1 MVRYIEMNILE
12 NRQMNLIQHRQS
24 KLESQKKIHPTIK
37 DKNNIDL
44 TEGDKILF
52 FPHYSGYDNVPG
64 KISEISILTKETNSA
79 EFNLIIESDKPLCG
93 FRKKHTY
100 RVKSPVQWITYDE
113 KQRVRSKTPPIQ
125 IPSNNIAKENYKNS
139 YSSDEIDDD
148 FENWKATELF
158 KIDSSWDDEK
168 LQDFDKDP
176 VYDQNDLNFQDGNP
190 LVLKEI
196 DIFEVKKQ

>member
-1 MVRYIEMNILE
+1 MNILE
-12 NRQMNLIQHRQS
+12 NRQMNLIQHRQT

-113 KQRVRSKTPPIQ
+113 KQRVRSKTPPMQ
-125 IPSNNIAKENYKNS
+125 IPSKNIAKENYKNS

-190 LVLKEI
+190 LELKEI
-196 DIFEVKKQ
+196 DIFEVKK

>member
-1 MVRYIEMNILE
+1 MNILE

-113 KQRVRSKTPPIQ
+113 KQRVRSKTPPMQ
-125 IPSNNIAKENYKNS
+125 IPSKNIAKENYKNS

-158 KIDSSWDDEK
+158 KIDSSCDDEK

-196 DIFEVKKQ
+196 DIFEVKK

>member
-12 NRQMNLIQHRQS
+12 NRQMNLIQHRQT

-64 KISEISILTKETNSA
+64 KISEISILTKETKPA

-158 KIDSSWDDEK
+158 KIDSSCDDEK

>member
-1 MVRYIEMNILE
+1 MNILE
-12 NRQMNLIQHRQS
+12 NRQMNLIQHRQT

-64 KISEISILTKETNSA
+64 KISEISIFKKETKPA
-79 EFNLIIESDKPLCG
+79 EYNLIIESDKPLCG
-93 FRKKHTY
+93 FRRKHTY
-100 RVKSPVQWITYDE
+100 RVKSPVHWITYDE

-125 IPSNNIAKENYKNS
+125 IPSKNIVKDENYKNS
-139 YSSDEIDDD
+139 YPSDDSDDD

-158 KIDSSWDDEK
+158 KIESPCDDQK
-168 LQDFDKDP
+168 LPDFDKDP
-176 VYDQNDLNFQDGNP
+176 VYDQNDLNFQDGDS
-190 LVLKEI
+190 LELKEI

>member
-1 MVRYIEMNILE
+1 MNILE

-113 KQRVRSKTPPIQ
+113 KQRVRSKTPPMQ
-125 IPSNNIAKENYKNS
+125 IPSKNIAKENYKNS

-158 KIDSSWDDEK
+158 KIDSSCDDEK

>member
-1 MVRYIEMNILE
+1 MNILE
-12 NRQMNLIQHRQS
+12 NNQMNLIQHRQT

-64 KISEISILTKETNSA
+64 KISEISILKKETKK
-79 EFNLIIESDKPLCG
+79 ETKPPEYNLIIESDKPLCG
-93 FRKKHTY
+93 FRRKHTY
-100 RVKSPVQWITYDE
+100 RVKSPVHWITYDE
-113 KQRVRSKTPPIQ
+113 KQRVRSKTPPLQ
-125 IPSNNIAKENYKNS
+125 IPSKNIVEDKNYKNS
-139 YSSDEIDDD
+139 YQSDDSDDD

-158 KIDSSWDDEK
+158 KIDSSCYDQK
-168 LQDFDKDP
+168 LPDFDKDP
-176 VYDQNDLNFQDGNP
+176 VYDQNDLNFQIGDS

-196 DIFEVKKQ
+196 DIFEDIS

>member
-1 MVRYIEMNILE
+1 MIRYIEMNILE
-12 NRQMNLIQHRQS
+12 NRQMNLIQHRQT

-113 KQRVRSKTPPIQ
+113 KQRVRSKTPPMQ
-125 IPSNNIAKENYKNS
+125 IPSKNIAKENYKNS

-158 KIDSSWDDEK
+158 KIDSSR
-168 LQDFDKDP
+168 LFIAINLFIIYGSGLP
-176 VYDQNDLNFQDGNP
+176 YFTSSL
-190 LVLKEI
+190 
-196 DIFEVKKQ
+196 DI